1 MVGLA
6 ALAVHLGESRSALPE
21 VHVGRPTPARGLPV
35 PELFDILLPCRT
47 QESSALCL
55 K

>member
-21 VHVGRPTPARGLPV
+21 VHVGPPTPARGLPV